1 MVGCTISIFLTLSVL
16 PSMVSDVFLMYIATL
31 INSSLFLGGMEMV
44 VGDDQWHLYLI
55 EAH

>member
-1 MVGCTISIFLTLSVL
+1 MVGCTISSFLTLSVL
-16 PSMVSDVFLMYIATL
+16 PSMVSDVFLMYTATL
-31 INSSLFLGGMEMV
+31 INSSLFLGSMEMV